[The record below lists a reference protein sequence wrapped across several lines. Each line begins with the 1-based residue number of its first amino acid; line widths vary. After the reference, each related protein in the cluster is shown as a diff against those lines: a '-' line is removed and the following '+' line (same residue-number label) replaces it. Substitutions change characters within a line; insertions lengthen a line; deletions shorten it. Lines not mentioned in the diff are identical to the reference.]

1 MVKSAASRQQGFSMV
16 ELVLILAF
24 IPVIL
29 LAIYQLF
36 DTGSATYRSGQ
47 RKVDVQQN
55 ARVALDETVRQLRMA
70 GYFPENFDANP
81 ANDLP
86 PTAMKLQVATSNGL
100 ALLGD
105 TDGSGQSK
113 VFLFCLNGNTV
124 IRKWSVTGGAVT
136 GPAAAYTCTVEN
148 VPNQRV
154 GDVLAENITGLAFTY
169 YDATNTLIPV
179 PATNP
184 PGLDN
189 EALSAVP
196 AFASTTNRGNV
207 RTVVIT
213 LTAREDIP
221 HQAPQI
227 YTLTSSVRL
236 RNVN

>member
-1 MVKSAASRQQGFSMV
+1 MVKGAASRQPGFSMV
-16 ELVLILAF
+16 ELVIGLAIF
-24 IPVIL
+24 L
-29 LAIYQLF
+29 LVLLGIYQLF

-47 RKVDVQQN
+47 RRADVQQN

-86 PTAMKLQVATSNGL
+86 STAMKVQVATSNGL
-100 ALLGD
+100 AVLGD
-105 TDGSGQSK
+105 TDGSGESR
-113 VFLFCLNGNTV
+113 VLLFCLNGSTV
-124 IRKWSVTGGAVT
+124 IRKWAVTGGAVT
-136 GPAAAYTCTVEN
+136 GPAAAYTCSVEN

-154 GDVLAENITGLAFTY
+154 GDVLAESITGLTFTY

-184 PGLDN
+184 PGLDD
-189 EALSAVP
+189 EGLGAVP
-196 AFASTTNRGNV
+196 AFGSTTNRGNV
-207 RTVVIT
+207 RTMVIT